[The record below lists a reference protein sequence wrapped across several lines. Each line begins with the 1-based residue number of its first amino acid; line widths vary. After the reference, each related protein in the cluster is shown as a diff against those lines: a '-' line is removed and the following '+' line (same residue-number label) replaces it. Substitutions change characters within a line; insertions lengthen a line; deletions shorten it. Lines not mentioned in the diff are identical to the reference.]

1 MREVIII
8 NRKQSILEAAK
19 QSFALFGYK
28 GTTMDHV
35 ATAAKVGKGTI
46 YTFFKNKEE
55 LLHAVIEEVVQ
66 EMSQLLQKTV
76 DPNRSFFDN
85 LHHTL
90 IQILDY
96 RRNHPLLQRL
106 FLEARELR
114 GATIQL
120 AVELIEQHN
129 LQFIQSH
136 IERAIEKGEL
146 KPCPPEITAFV
157 MIKLYVALSFEW
169 EKKHPPLAK
178 EELAELFRLYLA
190 EGLAPSAPPGQAT

>member
-1 MREVIII
+1 M

-19 QSFALFGYK
+19 QSFARFGYK
-28 GTTMDHV
+28 GTTMDYV
-35 ATAAKVGKGTI
+35 ATAAQVGKGTI

-106 FLEARELR
+106 FLEARELG

-120 AVELIEQHN
+120 AVELIEQQN
-129 LQFIQSH
+129 LQFIQNH

-169 EKKHPPLAK
+169 EQKHSPLAK
-178 EELAELFRLYLA
+178 EELAELFQLYLM
-190 EGLAPSAPPGQAT
+190 EGLAQSDPPAHANQADFLP